1 MAHFFQFSPFNSSL
15 ERKFLKTIFNLCI
28 YFSGQYQCLECAQAY
43 LNPEHLRLHNLNEHS
58 ESRKIDGYQCLSC
71 NEKFRYNF
79 FQFAWTTWTFWSPTR
94 NWHWKSWSL
103 AIENAEEFIKQ
114 ERDGTTT
121 VTVVLKTDDVFADL

>member
-1 MAHFFQFSPFNSSL
+1 L
-15 ERKFLKTIFNLCI
+15 ERRVLKTIFNLCI

-71 NEKFRYNF
+71 NEKF
-79 FQFAWTTWTFWSPTR
+79 
-94 NWHWKSWSL
+94 KDLISL
-103 AIENAEEFIKQ
+103 NLHEQHEHFDLLQEIDIGKVEAIENVEEFIKQ